1 MIYCS
6 SPAQN
11 KTQCDKGQTN
21 IQTTF
26 YKLSVK
32 TAKSKVSETNEL
44 IRDKPDSGSEWGD
57 DDDRDS
63 NVSEDEFMV
72 LTEDLLAQRDAEVHD
87 NIENWEDILG
97 ENSGKSKYE
106 IKLMK

>member
-1 MIYCS
+1 MD
-6 SPAQN
+6 A
-11 KTQCDKGQTN
+11 
-21 IQTTF
+21 F